1 MSQIIRKKCN
11 GANKHDN
18 DFKLSDLVSRTS
30 TVRELT
36 TNSRDEI
43 PEQIVMKCRTC
54 TEGRVVFTRSE
65 LEKIYGA

>member
-18 DFKLSDLVSRTS
+18 DFKLTDLILRTF

-36 TNSRDEI
+36 TNSAAEI

-54 TEGRVVFTRSE
+54 TEGRVVFTRNE
-65 LEKIYGA
+65 LEKITGR